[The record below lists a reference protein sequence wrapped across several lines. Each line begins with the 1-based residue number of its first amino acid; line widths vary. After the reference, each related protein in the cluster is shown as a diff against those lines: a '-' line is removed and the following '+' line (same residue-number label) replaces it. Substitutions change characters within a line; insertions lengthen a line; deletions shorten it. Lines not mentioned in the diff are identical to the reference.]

1 MRSRTLEKWTVE
13 RSSELY
19 GVDNWGG
26 GYFKVTG
33 DGKLGITPFPAKDVC
48 VPLPSIISG
57 LQERGLGLPVLL
69 RIENLL
75 DAQISLLH
83 DSFSK
88 AITELQYGGEFRG
101 VYPVKVNQQQQ
112 VFEEIS
118 KVGDRYN
125 HGFEVGSKAELI
137 AALSFLKN
145 PKACLVCNGYKD
157 QDYIDLALYASKM
170 GFLCFLVLEMPSELP
185 LILDRARALGIKPRI
200 GVRIKVSTQA
210 GGHWAESAGD
220 LSIFGLSTAE
230 VVDVL
235 DLMRSQN
242 MLDCVQLLHFHLGSQ
257 IPNIRDI
264 RTAVHEAARM
274 YAELAKEGCAMGF
287 LDLGGGLA
295 VDYDGSHTN
304 YASSRNYTLEEY
316 CTDIVE
322 SVMATV
328 DEHEL
333 PHPHIIT
340 ESGRATVA
348 YYSVLLFNVLDV
360 SRLENRAVPTSLDED
375 DPEAIHNLLEVY
387 NSLSLKN
394 LQECYNDAIYY
405 RDQIRQ
411 LFRLGQCSLRQRAL
425 SDTIFWAVIRNIAD
439 KLPEMKNPPSALKDV
454 DLALASIYY
463 CNMSVFQ
470 SLPDAWAIGHLFPIM
485 PVHRLDE
492 MPTEQAILAD
502 ITCDSDGK
510 LDSFIDIHGVKRV
523 LELHETRSCE
533 PYYLGAFLVGAYQET
548 LGDLHN
554 LFGDTNVVSV
564 RINEDG
570 TYDFIRELEG
580 DSVADVLSYVEFE
593 PKQVLENFRKVAEQ
607 GVREG
612 KISPQERFMIMRAYE
627 RGLRGYTYL
636 NAGRD
641 WDGPEAC
648 GNGQLAGL

>member
-13 RSSELY
+13 RSAELY

-26 GYFKVTG
+26 GYFTITP
-33 DGKLGITPFPAKDVC
+33 DGKLGITPFPGQDVC
-48 VPLPSIISG
+48 VPIASIIGG

-83 DSFSK
+83 ASFAK
-88 AITELQYGGEFRG
+88 AIKELKYTAEFRG

-112 VFEEIS
+112 VLEEIA
-118 KVGDRYN
+118 KVGDPYN

-137 AALSFLKN
+137 AALSFLRN
-145 PKACLVCNGYKD
+145 PEACLICNGYKD
-157 QDYIDLALYASKM
+157 NDYIDLALYACKM

-185 LILDRARALGIKPRI
+185 LILERAKALGIKPRI

-210 GGHWAESAGD
+210 SGHWVESAGD
-220 LSIFGLSTAE
+220 LSVFGLSTSE
-230 VVDVL
+230 VVEVIDR
-235 DLMRSQN
+235 MRSQN

-264 RTAVHEAARM
+264 RSAVHEAVRM

-348 YYSVLLFNVLDV
+348 YYSVLLFNILDV
-360 SRLENRAVPTSLDED
+360 SRLEKRPVPQALHED
-375 DPEAIHNLLEVY
+375 DPEAVHNLLEVY
-387 NSLSLKN
+387 HSLSLKN

-411 LFRLGQCSLRQRAL
+411 LFRLGQCSLRQRAV
-425 SDTIFWAVIRNIAD
+425 SDTIFWAVIRSIAE
-439 KLPEMKNPPSALKDV
+439 KMSEMKNPPSALKDI

-470 SLPDAWAIGHLFPIM
+470 SLPDAWAIEHLFPIM
-485 PVHRLDE
+485 PLHRLEE
-492 MPTEQAILAD
+492 MPTEQALLAD

-523 LELHETRSCE
+523 LELHEVTPCE

-570 TYDFIRELEG
+570 TYDLTRELEG

-607 GVREG
+607 GVRQG

-636 NAGRD
+636 NVGQD
-641 WDGPEAC
+641 C
-648 GNGQLAGL
+648 GNADTCSGNALGV

>member
-328 DEHEL
+328 DEHDL